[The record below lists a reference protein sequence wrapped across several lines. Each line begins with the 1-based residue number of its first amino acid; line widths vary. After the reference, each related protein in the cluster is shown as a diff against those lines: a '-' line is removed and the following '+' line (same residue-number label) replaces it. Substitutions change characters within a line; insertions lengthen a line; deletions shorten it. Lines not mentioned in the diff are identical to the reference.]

1 MRAIAVLN
9 FLKQTAEALGGKCDT
24 AFLLLLPLL
33 LLSVEETHLP
43 PSLDV
48 AAYCRHIFTA
58 ARRSLHF

>member
-9 FLKQTAEALGGKCDT
+9 FLKQTLKALGGKCDT
-24 AFLLLLPLL
+24 AFLLLPLL
-33 LLSVEETHLP
+33 LLLVEETHLL

>member
-1 MRAIAVLN
+1 MLN
-9 FLKQTAEALGGKCDT
+9 FLKQTAKALGGKCDT
-24 AFLLLLPLL
+24 AFLLLLLSLL
-33 LLSVEETHLP
+33 LVEETHLL

>member
-24 AFLLLLPLL
+24 AFLLLV